1 MHNLNKRISESLYLA
16 LIAAIIFIP
25 FLGKVHLFDWDEIN
39 FAESAREMILTN
51 DYWHVQINFQPF
63 WEKPPFYFWLQV
75 FSMKLFGINEFAAR
89 FPNAIC
95 GIVTLVTIYNI
106 AIKEGSRSTAIWW
119 VLLVAGSFTPHLYFK
134 SGIIDPWFNYFIFMS
149 IYMLVLAS
157 KNAEAQTKQMLFA
170 GIFAGL
176 AMITKGPVAVLIISL
191 CALVY
196 VAFNRFRIFFSIKQF
211 LIAILAFGII
221 SSTWIW
227 AEVSQNGWNVLADFI
242 AYQIDLFRNPVAGHG
257 QPFYYHALV
266 LLLGCFPAS
275 FFFIGGLRLQYVS
288 EEQKHFAKWM
298 SILFW
303 VVLVLFSSVTTKIV
317 HYSSLCYLP
326 LTFIAAGF
334 INHHVNIKKSFT
346 VVLQMAILIFGLII
360 GVVML
365 AVSFIELWK
374 PILIPLIKDPF
385 AVDSLSIPSPWNGNE
400 FIPGFL
406 FLLVYV
412 FYILI
417 SIQGRQTTALRLLLI
432 GASLLIPLY
441 MYMVVPKIEAYSQG
455 PAIAMLKE
463 LAEKDV
469 YVETLGHKSYAQ
481 YFYAKSKPRPNPD
494 PSWLMSKETDKPVYL
509 LSKTNYWS
517 NHPDSLLIEVKRAGG
532 FVLLKKK

>member
-1 MHNLNKRISESLYLA
+1 
-16 LIAAIIFIP
+16 
-25 FLGKVHLFDWDEIN
+25 
-39 FAESAREMILTN
+39 
-51 DYWHVQINFQPF
+51 
-63 WEKPPFYFWLQV
+63 
-75 FSMKLFGINEFAAR
+75 
-89 FPNAIC
+89 
-95 GIVTLVTIYNI
+95 
-106 AIKEGSRSTAIWW
+106 
-119 VLLVAGSFTPHLYFK
+119 
-134 SGIIDPWFNYFIFMS
+134 
-149 IYMLVLAS
+149 
-157 KNAEAQTKQMLFA
+157 
-170 GIFAGL
+170 
-176 AMITKGPVAVLIISL
+176 
-191 CALVY
+191 
-196 VAFNRFRIFFSIKQF
+196 
-211 LIAILAFGII
+211 
-221 SSTWIW
+221 
-227 AEVSQNGWNVLADFI
+227 
-242 AYQIDLFRNPVAGHG
+242 
-257 QPFYYHALV
+257 
-266 LLLGCFPAS
+266 
-275 FFFIGGLRLQYVS
+275 
-288 EEQKHFAKWM
+288 
-298 SILFW
+298 
-303 VVLVLFSSVTTKIV
+303 
-317 HYSSLCYLP
+317 LP

-346 VVLQMAILIFGLII
+346 VVLQMAILIFGLVI

-509 LSKTNYWS
+509 LSKTNYWN